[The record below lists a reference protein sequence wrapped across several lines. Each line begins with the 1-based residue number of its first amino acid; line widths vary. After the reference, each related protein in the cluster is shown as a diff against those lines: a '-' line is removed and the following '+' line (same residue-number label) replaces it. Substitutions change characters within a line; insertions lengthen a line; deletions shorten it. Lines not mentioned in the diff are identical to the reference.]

1 MSTKNTSREQ
11 LGSRLG
17 FLLLSAGCAIGL
29 GNVWRFPYIA
39 GEYGGALFV
48 LIYIGF
54 LVAVGLPIMVMEFA
68 VGRASRKNMGA
79 AFHAL
84 EPKGSKWHV
93 FGCFSLIGSYVLMMF
108 YTTVAGWMM
117 AYCWYIGRGELAGR
131 SPGQIADFF
140 KAMLGDPHSMIF
152 WMACT
157 VAIGF
162 VVCGM
167 GVRNG
172 VERVVKYMMFGL
184 LILMLAL
191 VGRAVTLPGAEA
203 GIRFYLLPDLEKMM
217 QGGFHGLIT
226 VLNAAMG
233 QAFFTLSLGI
243 GAMEIF
249 GSYIDKSRSLTG
261 EAIHIAVLD
270 TFVALMAGLII
281 FPACFAFGVDAGV
294 GPGLIFVTLPNIF
307 NSMAYGNFWG
317 LLFFIFMS
325 FAALS
330 TVIAVFENI
339 VSYFIDVWGWTRKT
353 AVWFN
358 GVLLFILSLP
368 CALGFNKLSHI
379 EPLGKGSGILD
390 LEDFIVSNNLL
401 PIGSLVFLL
410 FCCQPWG
417 WKWENF
423 LVEADQGK
431 GVRFPHWLKPYL
443 RYVLPWIVILVLV
456 QGYID
461 KLF

>member
-1 MSTKNTSREQ
+1 MSTNIIPREQ

-29 GNVWRFPYIA
+29 GNVWRFPYITGA
-39 GEYGGALFV
+39 YGGALFV
-48 LIYIGF
+48 LIYIVF
-54 LVAVGLPIMVMEFA
+54 LVGVGLPIMVMEFA

-84 EPKGSKWHV
+84 EPRGSRWHV

-117 AYCWYIGRGELAGR
+117 AYCWHIGRGELSGR
-131 SPGQIADFF
+131 SPEEVAVFF
-140 KAMLGDPHSMIF
+140 NAMLADPYAMIF

-157 VAIGF
+157 VAVGF
-162 VVCGM
+162 AVCGM

-184 LILMLAL
+184 LVLMLAL
-191 VGRAVTLPGAEA
+191 VGRAVTLPGADA
-203 GIRFYLLPDLEKMM
+203 GIRFYLLPDLGKMM
-217 QGGFHGLIT
+217 EGGLHGLIT
-226 VLNAAMG
+226 VINAAMG

-249 GSYIDKSRSLTG
+249 GSYIGKSRSLTG

-270 TFVALMAGLII
+270 TFVAFMAGLII
-281 FPACFAFGVDAGV
+281 FPACFAFGVDAGA

-307 NSMAYGNFWG
+307 NSMTYGSFWG

-339 VSYFIDVWGWTRKT
+339 VSYFMDVWGWTRKT

-358 GVLLFILSLP
+358 AILLFVLSLP
-368 CALGFNKLSHI
+368 CALGFNELSHI
-379 EPLGKGSGILD
+379 TPLGKGSGILD

-417 WKWENF
+417 WGWKNF
-423 LVEADQGK
+423 LAETDQGK
-431 GVRFPHWLKPYL
+431 GVRFPHWLKSYL
-443 RYVLPWIVILVLV
+443 RYVLPWIVSLVLV
-456 QGYID
+456 QGYVD
-461 KLF
+461 KFF